1 VLTFGAQVKAGTG
14 NFVLTPTGGGD
25 TLTIAAGDA
34 QVTYSTSAPWT
45 ATINPTAVLAKSKQ
59 YTITTSADG
68 VITDNADA
76 LILFAQITGT
86 NYQFTTGTKFGSPT
100 YLPAHSATGINID
113 ANIVLTF
120 GAQVKAGTGNF
131 VLTPTGGGD
140 TLTIAAGDAQVTY
153 STSAPWTATINPTAV
168 WTKSKQYT
176 ITMASGVIKDNTDDT
191 IHFAGISGTD
201 YQFTTGTTFGV
212 VTTYLPAN
220 AATGINID
228 ANIVLTFAARVK
240 AGTGNIVLT
249 PAGGTAINIA
259 AGNAFYSPS
268 APWTATF
275 NASSSLTNNKLYTI
289 TMASGV
295 ITDHAD
301 ALIHFAGISGTN
313 YQFTTAAAGGSAA
326 GNSTGNSTTAASGA
340 AASTSYTQVTQKLEF
355 PSLTVATYTGN
366 TKGNIECAYTNT
378 VEKGAATTTPTWCTM
393 TTTSP
398 FRTYKTGISITSSVA
413 RRAAAVTFTLKVDT
427 SVMTSATL
435 KTTVAANSNAANFDA
450 KLTAVNTGTGLNITS
465 PGTPTVH
472 TATFKSVGSG
482 ASNLLPSMLGLVSAL
497 YIAFKHM

>member
-191 IHFAGISGTD
+191 IHFAGISGT
-201 YQFTTGTTFGV
+201 
-212 VTTYLPAN
+212 
-220 AATGINID
+220 
-228 ANIVLTFAARVK
+228 
-240 AGTGNIVLT
+240 
-249 PAGGTAINIA
+249 
-259 AGNAFYSPS
+259 
-268 APWTATF
+268 
-275 NASSSLTNNKLYTI
+275 
-289 TMASGV
+289 
-295 ITDHAD
+295 
-301 ALIHFAGISGTN
+301 N
-313 YQFTTAAAGGSAA
+313 YQFTTAAAAGGSTAA
-326 GNSTGNSTTAASGA
+326 GNSTTAAGNSTTAASGA

>member
-1 VLTFGAQVKAGTG
+1 MG
-14 NFVLTPTGGGD
+14 NIVLTPAGGAAIN
-25 TLTIAAGDA
+25 IAAGD
-34 QVTYSTSAPWT
+34 P
-45 ATINPTAVLAKSKQ
+45 
-59 YTITTSADG
+59 
-68 VITDNADA
+68 
-76 LILFAQITGT
+76 
-86 NYQFTTGTKFGSPT
+86 
-100 YLPAHSATGINID
+100 
-113 ANIVLTF
+113 
-120 GAQVKAGTGNF
+120 
-131 VLTPTGGGD
+131 
-140 TLTIAAGDAQVTY
+140 QVTY

-176 ITMASGVIKDNTDDT
+176 ITIASGVIKDNTDDT
-191 IHFAGISGTD
+191 IHFAGISGTN
-201 YQFTTGTTFGV
+201 YQFTTGTKFGV

-249 PAGGTAINIA
+249 PAGGAATNIA
-259 AGNAFYSPS
+259 AGDAQVTYSTS
-268 APWTATF
+268 APWTATI
-275 NASSSLTNNKLYTI
+275 NPSSNFTNNKTYTI

-295 ITDHAD
+295 IKDHAD
-301 ALIHFAGISGTN
+301 DTIHSAGISGTN
-313 YQFTTAAAGGSAA
+313 YQFTTAAAAGGSTSAAA
-326 GNSTGNSTTAASGA
+326 GNSTTAAGNSTTAASGA

-398 FRTYKTGISITSSVA
+398 FRTYKTGISITSTVA

-472 TATFKSVGSG
+472 AASFKIVGSG

-497 YIAFKHM
+497 FIAFKHM